1 MQLQWKGKVPSRY
14 KYDPI
19 MWVMSQNQMLWR
31 HISTAFYIV
40 SNNHLLQ
47 SSLRVLV
54 RVGASVHKPCLSV
67 CVGIWRA
74 TQMSGHRVA
83 GLQQERDCWKETCT
97 TELTDQRV
105 ARLQH
110 HQQDTHCCERSYR
123 SSFSPP
129 QCLVKAFWVYCSIEW
144 MFRTLLC
151 EKYHSLKSD
160 VKKTGME

>member
-67 CVGIWRA
+67 CVGIWCA
-74 TQMSGHRVA
+74 TQMSRHRVA
-83 GLQQERDCWKETCT
+83 GLQQERDCWRRHVPLRQLIREWPGYSIINRTLT
-97 TELTDQRV
+97 TERGATGAHFHPHNALWK
-105 ARLQH
+105 H
-110 HQQDTHCCERSYR
+110 FECISYR
-123 SSFSPP
+123 
-129 QCLVKAFWVYCSIEW
+129 
-144 MFRTLLC
+144 M
-151 EKYHSLKSD
+151 D
-160 VKKTGME
+160 VQNTFVWGVP